1 MSHKLLDIPGDM
13 VAIENTI
20 KQIEKILNND
30 KTLDEFLEKITN
42 LNNAMKLDMKDYKE
56 KNK

>member
-1 MSHKLLDIPGDM
+1 MEEKKQMSDKL
-13 VAIENTI
+13 
-20 KQIEKILNND
+20 LNND

-42 LNNAMKLDMKDYKE
+42 LNNAMKLDIKDYKE